1 MSIAAKNRVSVFG
14 HWVGLPLK
22 GLKVTSAAK
31 LFFAI
36 K

>member
-1 MSIAAKNRVSVFG
+1 MQMKKKLSHLTNASNHIKQT
-14 HWVGLPLK
+14 LK
-22 GLKVTSAAK
+22 FTSAAK